1 MKTLVLLVLLV
12 IPTTS
17 AAETTQLDSTITKF
31 VTEWIG
37 RPYKL
42 GGSTEKGIDCSQ
54 FTKKFYNDVF
64 KLVLPNVA
72 YLQWNYTVRVAKDA
86 MQIGDIL
93 FFRSKASPSG
103 WHCGIYLGD
112 NKFVHAS
119 SRNEGVII
127 SDFIGTRY
135 QYNFRGAGRPK
146 EKM

>member
-1 MKTLVLLVLLV
+1 MKKLVLLVLLV
-12 IPTTS
+12 IPTLSS
-17 AAETTQLDSTITKF
+17 AQTQLDSTLNKF
-31 VTEWIG
+31 VTEWLG

-42 GGSTEKGIDCSQ
+42 GGKTEKGIDCSQ
-54 FTKKFYNDVF
+54 FTKRLYNDVF
-64 KLVLPNVA
+64 NLVLPNVA
-72 YLQWNYTVRVAKDA
+72 YLQFNHTVRIAKDA